1 MQRVVCR
8 SRGGPEV
15 LEFTS
20 DPLPQPSSSGVLV
33 RVEACGVAY
42 GDAMRRQGVLSPPG
56 VVFTPGYDAVGIVEA
71 VGVKA
76 DTSLLGAR
84 VGVFSSPAGFGG
96 YASHVTAEASSCVR
110 IPPGI
115 SAPAAVSFG
124 LNFVTAR
131 QILVHLLK
139 LRPGQTILVH
149 GAAGGVG
156 TAVLELGRCMGI
168 KVYGTASKGKHAKV
182 RELGGTPIDY
192 RSVDFVTAMR
202 DMEPEGVDAVLDSI
216 GGDHLLRSARVLKG
230 PNARGGAG
238 ILVIVGMS
246 STVKGDGSALSKAME
261 YLRVG
266 RMMVFNARTRI
277 YLFSGISPLPPP
289 LFSLS
294 YAELCRDWEAVLAQA
309 ARGDLRPHIGAEI
322 PFHDVQIAHGL
333 LDDTAVEGKIVL
345 VHGEDPHAR
354 L

>member
-1 MQRVVCR
+1 MQRVTCR

-15 LEFTS
+15 LELTS
-20 DPLPQPSSSGVLV
+20 EPMPQPSSSGVLV

-42 GDAMRRQGVLSPPG
+42 GDAMRRQGVMSPPG
-56 VVFTPGYDAVGIVEA
+56 VAFTPGYDAVGVVEA
-71 VGVKA
+71 VGAKA
-76 DTSLLGAR
+76 DASLLGAR

-96 YASHVTAEASSCVR
+96 YVSHIAADTSSCVR
-110 IPPGI
+110 VPAGI
-115 SAPAAVSFG
+115 SAPAAVAFG

-131 QILVHLLK
+131 QILVRLLN

-156 TAVLELGRCMGI
+156 TAVLELGRCMGL

-192 RSVDFVTAMR
+192 RSVDFVSAMR
-202 DMEPEGVDAVLDSI
+202 DLEPQGVDAVLDSI
-216 GGDHLLRSARVLKG
+216 GGDHLLRSAQVLKG
-230 PNARGGAG
+230 ASASGGAG
-238 ILVIVGMS
+238 TLVIVGMS
-246 STVKGDGSALSKAME
+246 STVKGDGGALSKVME

-266 RMMVFNARTRI
+266 RMMALHARTRI

-294 YAELCRDWEAVLAQA
+294 YSELCKDWEAILEQA
-309 ARGDLRPHIGAEI
+309 ARGEIRPHIGAEI
-322 PFHDVQIAHGL
+322 PFHDVQTAHRL
-333 LDDTAVEGKIVL
+333 LDETAVEGKIVL
-345 VHGEDPHAR
+345 VHGEQPRAQ